1 MPKFLQ
7 RRRRQWYGVL
17 EIPKAL
23 RTVFGKPRFIQ
34 SLKTESLTTAE
45 QRVLILVGKWKALI
59 IDARRTGGTGNLAL
73 EAEVRR
79 LRYEYDKLQVEP
91 EDAWMYDDGLTNA
104 VESIAEKYPESGSEV
119 HARITGKAVSIT
131 EFVDDWLST
140 LDNEPKTIDMKKSD
154 VLRFAQTFRLASDAT
169 QKKVRVWV
177 DDDLVEKQGLS
188 AKTARRI
195 VSSCRG
201 YWAYLA
207 KVRDLEQTEPF
218 SGAVAPQS
226 RKKTKAQVASARKGF
241 TQADVVRLAVAAG
254 DNAQLRDLIVLA
266 AYTGA
271 RIEELCSL
279 KLVDVLSDR
288 IKVVDA
294 KTEAGWRE
302 IPIHSKIKPLVGQ
315 LKAEATGEYLLS
327 GLSFN
332 KYLDRS
338 NAIGKRFGR
347 LKAKLGFGGDYVF
360 HSIRKGVATQFE
372 NAGTDEI
379 AASRILGHE
388 IKTMTYGLYS
398 GGTALKQLAKAIEV
412 LNYDGLP

>member
-23 RTVFGKPRFIQ
+23 RPLFGKARFIQ

-45 QRVLILVGKWKALI
+45 QRVLLVVGKWKALI
-59 IDARRTGGTGNLAL
+59 IDARRAGGIGNLAL

-79 LRYEYDKLQVEP
+79 LRYEYDRLQVEP

-169 QKKVRVWV
+169 QKQVQKWAA
-177 DDDLVEKQGLS
+177 DELMEKQGLS

-207 KVRDLEQTEPF
+207 KVRGLEQPEPF
-218 SGAVAPQS
+218 TGAVATQ
-226 RKKTKAQVASARKGF
+226 RKKKTKADVANARKGF

-254 DNAQLRDLIVLA
+254 DDAQLRELIVLA

-279 KLVDVLSDR
+279 KLVDLFSDR

-302 IPIHSKIKPLVGQ
+302 IPIHSKVEGLLDR
-315 LKAEATGEYLLS
+315 LKADATSTYLLT

-332 KYLDRS
+332 KYGDRS

-372 NAGTDEI
+372 SAGI
-379 AASRILGHE
+379 AENEAARILGHE
-388 IKTMTYGLYS
+388 ISTMTYGLYS
-398 GGTALKQLAKAIEV
+398 GGVALKRLAEAIEV
-412 LNYDGLP
+412 LEYEGLI